1 MNMMILKK
9 LSKLASASA
18 EVLRADGSYTVCYLF
33 DYIDKSERPFKIKH
47 NGLSIWMNIDD
58 YSNHI
63 GVSHGYRFE
72 GKEANEPVITYQE
85 LKEIIE
91 ECNHYHQVH
100 TLVHDHT
107 L

>member
-1 MNMMILKK
+1 MSLKK

-18 EVLRADGSYTVCYLF
+18 EVLRADGSYTICYMF
-33 DYIDKSERPFKIKH
+33 DYIDKSERPFRIKH
-47 NGLSIWMNIDD
+47 NGLSIWTNIDN
-58 YSNHI
+58 YSNHR
-63 GVSHGYRFE
+63 GTLCGYRFD
-72 GKEANEPVITYQE
+72 GKKANEPVLTCQE

-107 L
+107 R